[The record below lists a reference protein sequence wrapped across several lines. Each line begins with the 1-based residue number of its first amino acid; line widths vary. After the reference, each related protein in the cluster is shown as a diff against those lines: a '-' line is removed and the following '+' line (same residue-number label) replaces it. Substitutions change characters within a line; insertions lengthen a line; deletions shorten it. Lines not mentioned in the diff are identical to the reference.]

1 MEGTDNLI
9 EKFDNMSA
17 ENIFT
22 NSENNSVK
30 SKQKLRDSPIDYYSD
45 IENCARSFIN
55 KMVEAVKQ

>member
-1 MEGTDNLI
+1 
-9 EKFDNMSA
+9 MSA